1 MTSVSYNPHA
11 DDFDFPAVL
20 SNDSLICKFKTI
32 ITDKKIKTKSGKIN
46 QMSWT
51 AYVGLSDLDGKEIQS
66 MLNES
71 SLISKKG
78 QFTNSE
84 LDLLFDFCHK
94 ITQRHQLKHQ
104 NLTHNRAFFIIDSH
118 QVNSKHRF
126 GVATIIE
133 NGKNLGRKNATNP
146 YFQAMMQAYS
156 KYNKKLETKDKVKPM
171 LAKGDAILVD
181 QYEKEEVEKLY
192 VRNSYCQP
200 KLDGIR
206 CCVELDNPVVP
217 YSRDLKD
224 IVLSK
229 TMMEDLATIHES
241 LGFYNYKAILDGE
254 LYQDNMD
261 LSEISG
267 IVRNVKD
274 KGKKELLQYHIFD
287 IFFVDENKVISN
299 LPYSSRLEFLDRI
312 KDFNLKSIVIVET
325 VKVESPEFLYNYYK
339 RKIAENYEGVILRP
353 NLPYINKNRDN
364 LVKIKPVFREE
375 FQLID
380 FTEGAGKDKGLVVF
394 KCQLTETTIAK
405 ATEYLNEKNRNIS
418 SSLIT
423 ATFGVRPKKDETW
436 RRKEFTKLRKIQSN
450 GFTYFENHLKNEKYT
465 VEFQDWSKD
474 LKPLRPVGIDYR
486 NIN

>member
-1 MTSVSYNPHA
+1 
-11 DDFDFPAVL
+11 
-20 SNDSLICKFKTI
+20 
-32 ITDKKIKTKSGKIN
+32 
-46 QMSWT
+46 
-51 AYVGLSDLDGKEIQS
+51 
-66 MLNES
+66 
-71 SLISKKG
+71 
-78 QFTNSE
+78 
-84 LDLLFDFCHK
+84 
-94 ITQRHQLKHQ
+94 
-104 NLTHNRAFFIIDSH
+104 
-118 QVNSKHRF
+118 
-126 GVATIIE
+126 
-133 NGKNLGRKNATNP
+133 
-146 YFQAMMQAYS
+146 
-156 KYNKKLETKDKVKPM
+156 PM